1 VSTEGSGLPTATKE
15 IVNSLIEENKNVSS
29 LIEVPDTSISTKK
42 IREEEPMD
50 EMEASAHPD
59 RERANLEDLKT
70 VEPAIIRSQKNM

>member
-1 VSTEGSGLPTATKE
+1 MVTST
-15 IVNSLIEENKNVSS
+15 IEENKNTIS
-29 LIEVPDTSISTKK
+29 LIEVPDTTSISTKK

-70 VEPAIIRSQKNM
+70 VEPAIIRSQKTM

>member
-1 VSTEGSGLPTATKE
+1 MVTST
-15 IVNSLIEENKNVSS
+15 IEENKNASS
-29 LIEVPDTSISTKK
+29 LIEVPDTSIITKK

-70 VEPAIIRSQKNM
+70 VEPAIIRSQKTMLNK